1 MARMPLRYDSPAGT
15 SRAGSRPARCAAK
28 NRSRKAGEAAGGLA
42 GTALV
47 RHLGR
52 LRPGV
57 LLLAVC
63 LPLIPLLAL
72 LALPYGPWWV
82 AGLLFAAMLGVPS
95 VRVLLDVL
103 IFRQTPAA
111 ERGRVVAA
119 VLMLMGLGMPIGSA
133 AAGLLLQLLPAPAAM
148 LSLAAALAV
157 GISSCACQR
166 RLWRASWPK

>member
-42 GTALV
+42 G
-47 RHLGR
+47 
-52 LRPGV
+52 
-57 LLLAVC
+57 C

-103 IFRQTPAA
+103 IFRQTPAT

-119 VLMLMGLGMPIGSA
+119 VLKIG
-133 AAGLLLQLLPAPAAM
+133 
-148 LSLAAALAV
+148 
-157 GISSCACQR
+157 
-166 RLWRASWPK
+166 RAH

>member
-111 ERGRVVAA
+111 ERGDRKSTRLNSSHGSISYA
-119 VLMLMGLGMPIGSA
+119 VFCLKKKKKSQR
-133 AAGLLLQLLPAPAAM
+133 LQKPHRKRK
-148 LSLAAALAV
+148 
-157 GISSCACQR
+157 SSKR
-166 RLWRASWPK
+166 